1 MTFMKTDR
9 DPKYF
14 MRNDENEHNDRKSLQ
29 KSVLYFLVSPSSCPF
44 LDLKNYISLENTE
57 DTNMNRARTGT
68 QKLCEVKMTTQWLNN
83 FQ

>member
-1 MTFMKTDR
+1 MSIMIGKVFKR
-9 DPKYF
+9 VSF
-14 MRNDENEHNDRKSLQ
+14 I
-29 KSVLYFLVSPSSCPF
+29 FLVSPSSCPF